1 MKKQIKIIFTIVLI
15 SIISYLGY
23 SIVNKINKKKETA
36 EHIQTIPKFS
46 FRTINGE
53 VFTQKNIS
61 KSGAKLFIYFN
72 SNCDFCKNEAKQIH
86 KELDQLKDVQLLFV
100 SFEKAENIKIFANKY
115 SLLDQQNVFF
125 LEDEKLIF
133 AEIFDVQS
141 IPFMLLYSKD
151 NQLIKKFK
159 GAVKIENVIKYLE

>member
-1 MKKQIKIIFTIVLI
+1 MKKQMKIIFTIVLI

-23 SIVNKINKKKETA
+23 GIVNKINMKKETA

-53 VFTQKNIS
+53 AFTQKNIS
-61 KSGAKLFIYFN
+61 RSRAKLFIYFN
-72 SNCDFCKNEAKQIH
+72 SNCNFCKDEAKQIQ
-86 KELDQLKDVQLLFV
+86 KNLDRLKDVQLLFV
-100 SFEKAENIKIFANKY
+100 SFEEAENIKIFANTY
-115 SLLDQQNVFF
+115 SFLDQQNIFF
-125 LEDEKLIF
+125 LEDKKLIF
-133 AEIFDVQS
+133 AEIFDARGF
-141 IPFMLLYSKD
+141 PFMLLYSKD